1 MFTTM
6 DLILLTHVDTTRPHS
21 SEGKPTNDV
30 WSRMTKLKSILNSN
44 RVSESKISEDGKV
57 QC

>member
-6 DLILLTHVDTTRPHS
+6 DLILLTHVDAMQPHS
-21 SEGKPTNDV
+21 SEEKPTNDV
-30 WSRMTKLKSILNSN
+30 WSRMAKLESILNSN
-44 RVSESKISEDGKV
+44 KVLDSKISEEGRV